1 MTTRALVKP
10 VEGRLVRIPGTY
22 EALPAEGKPLEID
35 SYWIRKQLAGD
46 VEFVTEQPAEQAQ
59 PPKGEKQ

>member
-22 EALPAEGKPLEID
+22 EALPAEGKTLELD
-35 SYWIRKQLAGD
+35 SYWYRKQLAGD
-46 VEFVTEQPAEQAQ
+46 VEFVTEQPAEQA
-59 PPKGEKQ
+59 PSPKGEKQ

>member
-22 EALPAEGKPLEID
+22 EALPAGGKPLELD
-35 SYWIRKQLAGD
+35 SYWYRKELAGD
-46 VEFVTEQPAEQAQ
+46 VEFETEQPADQAPSQ
-59 PPKGEKQ
+59 KGEKQ

>member
-1 MTTRALVKP
+1 MTTQVLVKP

-22 EALPAEGKPLEID
+22 EELPVGGKRLEIN

-46 VEFVTEQPAEQAQ
+46 VEFDTELPAEQAQ
-59 PPKGEKQ
+59 PQKGEKQ

>member
-22 EALPAEGKPLEID
+22 EALPAEGKPLEIN
-35 SYWIRKQLAGD
+35 SYWIRKEAAGD
-46 VEFVTEQPAEQAQ
+46 VVIETEQPAGQA
-59 PPKGEKQ
+59 PTPRGEK